1 MTGYN
6 DKEISTALGRPK
18 VLIKFYDDFGDEWRY
33 NSGPISVTHLAQVYT
48 PDICKVSEL
57 EITSNPFRNIMK
69 IELSRGNAYAAQY
82 LAGDVESKVM
92 VITYRLHD
100 ADYIYYWSGMV
111 AGVVFDD
118 NVIPTVNCVPRTS
131 SASKV
136 GKRRYA
142 QKLCDLVLYGQE
154 IGGCLVDKELYKIE
168 GVIDS
173 IDGTTLES
181 TSFMEQDTNWLQGGE
196 LIIGNARRLI
206 KSHTGRTTI
215 NDFTLDDDIKALWR
229 FENGALTIDSKGE
242 NILTNAGVNSNI
254 ESYKEGF
261 GSAQFGA
268 DSRLYINDGDLDTG
282 FPLKNGDTNKKLTLC
297 TWLYMDTAPSA
308 AAAND
313 SIIFMKYAANKCSI
327 KITLNTTV
335 TSTYLTVYISA
346 GGVTYETSYYHA
358 TPLVIGRWYH
368 IAITYQASDGA
379 YRIRIYD
386 ATAAAIHGSDKTG
399 TLGNV
404 YVGTAPIFIGYLYN
418 SLRNHSLYGKL
429 DEMIMF
435 NRVLTT
441 DEIDDI
447 RTNTFDVVPQSG
459 GNTGSIII
467 SRSISNPEENS
478 DGEIEFVAYAGCSHG
493 VGMCLNK
500 FNCPTN
506 VDAINFGG
514 QRYLPTKN
522 PYVGDPITA

>member
-1 MTGYN
+1 MTYTS
-6 DKEISTALGRPK
+6 KEISTALGRPK
-18 VLIKFYDDFGDEWRY
+18 VLIKFYDDFGEEWRY
-33 NSGPISVTHLAQVYT
+33 NSGPTSVTHLAQVYT
-48 PDICKVSEL
+48 ADICKVSEL

-82 LAGDVESKVM
+82 LVAPLESKVM
-92 VITYRLHD
+92 VVIYRLHD

-118 NVIPTVNCVPRTS
+118 DVIPTVNCIPRTS

-136 GKRRYA
+136 GKRRCA

-154 IGGCLVDKELYKIE
+154 IGGCSVDKESFKIE

-181 TSFMEQDTNWLQGGE
+181 SSFMDQDTDWLKGGE
-196 LIIGNARRLI
+196 IVIGNARRLI

-229 FENGALTIDSKGE
+229 FENGALTTDSKGE
-242 NILTNAGVNSNI
+242 NALTNTGVNSNI

-268 DSRLYINDGDLDTG
+268 DSRLYINDSDLDTG
-282 FPLKNGDTNKKLTLC
+282 FPLKNGDANKKLTLC
-297 TWLYMDTAPSA
+297 TWLYVDTMPTW
-308 AAAND
+308 D
-313 SIIFMKYAANKCSI
+313 SIIFMKYASNKCSI
-327 KITLNTTV
+327 KILINPTG
-335 TSTYLTVYISA
+335 YLTLYISA

-368 IAITYQASDGA
+368 VGITYQASDGA

-399 TLGNV
+399 TLGSV
-404 YVGTAPIFIGYLYN
+404 YVGTAPIFIGYLY
-418 SLRNHSLYGKL
+418 SPTRDHSFYGKL
-429 DEMIMF
+429 DEMIVF

-441 DEIDDI
+441 DEIDEI

-459 GNTGSIII
+459 GDTGSIII
-467 SRSISNPEENS
+467 SRSIISPEENS
-478 DGEIEFVAYAGCSHG
+478 AGEIEFVAYAGCSHA

-500 FNCPTN
+500 FNN
-506 VDAINFGG
+506 IINFGG

-522 PYVGDPITA
+522 PYTGDPITY